1 MVIKKYIAKTEQEA
15 VELAREELGK
25 NVVIMNVKKNSPRGL
40 AKIFRKESVEV
51 TAAVDEVEDEKKADT
66 PDFSRLQEVIGSE
79 PEPAPDSKKAMVQ
92 AAKAALVEKKQII
105 AEKEEKEETIVE
117 TNAIEQKL
125 SDLQSLLEKQINLP
139 AQEAVSEEK
148 PEDKKQDKTK
158 AYLRLIRSQMENNE
172 VEPGYVEQLLEEIEG
187 SLKKDASLDNI
198 LSGVYQ
204 KIVLKMGR
212 PHLIDLHAKKK
223 KYVFFIGPTGVGKT
237 TTIAKIASMLKL
249 SKKVKVALVTSDT
262 YRIAAVEQL
271 KTYANILGVPLKVVY
286 SSEEVEAIM
295 EELEKY
301 DLVLIDT
308 AGRSHNNKEQREDLH
323 RLLEV
328 VPEQEREVFLVL
340 SATTKYRDLVKISQS
355 YSEITKYSLIFTKL
369 DETDAI
375 GNIFNIRMLTGA
387 PLSYMTWG
395 QNVPDDIGK
404 ADAQKMAKQ
413 LLGGDR

>member
-92 AAKAALVEKKQII
+92 AAKAALVEKKQVI

-148 PEDKKQDKTK
+148 PEDKQQDKTK
-158 AYLRLIRSQMENNE
+158 AYFRLIRSQMENNE

-187 SLKKDASLDNI
+187 SMKKDASLDNI

-355 YSEITKYSLIFTKL
+355 YSEITKYNLIFTKL

>member
-92 AAKAALVEKKQII
+92 AAKAALVEKKQVI

-125 SDLQSLLEKQINLP
+125 SDLQSLLEKRINLP

-286 SSEEVEAIM
+286 SSEEVEVIM

>member
-125 SDLQSLLEKQINLP
+125 SDLQSLLEKRINLP